1 MSIQQSL
8 NQALGSATFLAQ
20 TNPYLIDK
28 FQTNKQISGLQKRRE
43 SIDKTQSKIEES
55 RKEWMGASDTE
66 DAATALDK
74 LHSISTG
81 LDKEYYEVAQQL
93 HNLKSTPETQE
104 LYKKAEDQIISPA
117 FAESWGDEK
126 RYADKRRQMAESKAY
141 EAQVST
147 INSIQDQKQGF
158 EERRNLLKN
167 KGSLRQQLKEQ
178 GYSAKEIRQAYSNR
192 KKGSEE

>member
-28 FQTNKQISGLQKRRE
+28 FQTNKQISALQKKRE
-43 SIDKTQSKIEES
+43 AIDKTQSKIEES
-55 RKEWMGASDTE
+55 RKEWMGSSDTE

-93 HNLKSTPETQE
+93 HNLKQTPETE
-104 LYKKAEDQIISPA
+104 EFYEKAEDQIISPA

-126 RYADKRRQMAESKAY
+126 RYTDRRRQMAESKAY
-141 EAQVST
+141 ESQLST

-178 GYSAKEIRQAYSNR
+178 GYSAKEIRQAYSNK